1 MRYFLALLQA
11 CLISDVVH
19 SPEHKHYSFADY
31 LTGAIKSSVT
41 ISLVATAARLMNYQI
56 LQFEIS
62 DTGSGNDLGAGNI
75 SGNLTD
81 NNVGN
86 TNGDKSLI
94 LTIRL

>member
-1 MRYFLALLQA
+1 MSFIVRNKTLF
-11 CLISDVVH
+11 
-19 SPEHKHYSFADY
+19 FADY

-56 LQFEIS
+56 LQFEIP

-75 SGNLTD
+75 PGNLTD

-86 TNGDKSLI
+86 TDNDKSLI